1 MKYFIVL
8 TTIIMATILTSCN
21 GKKYT
26 AVSEKQINP
35 NSKWYSGVIKTG
47 SFVNKA
53 GVEQPGY
60 QEHYFLCNS
69 GEYFIKKSESH
80 YQLNIKDAENQHV
93 KVLAHIE
100 EGLWDTN
107 DPNVQSRVGPYI
119 CIDSIIIIDSP
130 VQIIYNDGSSNAHII
145 SKDNYKYSPV
155 TPQES
160 SSGTYSGGEQREVNI
175 NENLFNEIFIKA
187 LSIAENKTIHIE
199 SRMMGTG
206 MLRIKYEN
214 SETQIYI
221 DKCMELENF
230 ERFLNNLK

>member
-1 MKYFIVL
+1 MKYLIVL

-21 GKKYT
+21 GKKNT
-26 AVSEKQINP
+26 AVSEKQIHP
-35 NSKWYSGVIKTG
+35 NSKWHSGIIKTE

-53 GVEQPGY
+53 GIEQPEY
-60 QEHYFLCNS
+60 QEHYFLCTS

-80 YQLNIKDAENQHV
+80 YKSNLKDAENKHI

-100 EGLWDTN
+100 DGLWDTN

-119 CIDSIIIIDSP
+119 CIDSIVIIDKP
-130 VQIIYNDGSSNAHII
+130 IKIIYNDGSSNAHII
-145 SKDNYKYSPV
+145 TTDSYKYSPIK
-155 TPQES
+155 PNES
-160 SSGTYSGGEQREVNI
+160 SSGTYSGGEEREI
-175 NENLFNEIFIKA
+175 NLSQNQFSEIFIEA
-187 LSIAENKTIHIE
+187 LSIVENESLHID

-221 DKCMELENF
+221 DNCIELENF
-230 ERFLNNLK
+230 ESFLNNLK